1 MKSHPQIH
9 LRIVLATFISL
20 CFAVACYAQ
29 NKNQKDDDVIR
40 IDTELAVFE
49 VLVLDEKQRYV
60 SGLTMDDF
68 MVKEDGKK
76 QTLSG
81 FALGDGSTVPRSI
94 ILIIDHSGSQQPYLK
109 NSVDAAKI
117 LVDKLKPQDRLALVT
132 DDVKVLVEFTSNKST
147 LKIALEGLL
156 EYGNVGKSQ
165 QYTALLATLNDLVKK
180 EVRPIIIF
188 QTDGDEL
195 GALMNGRRKE
205 ALKFTPPSKDDLPK
219 DYSID
224 DLFNAAERSRVTIY
238 SIIPGVRFIGFSE
251 EEQRARAKLEFEKM
265 IQTNQ
270 RATPPNSVKLD
281 DRFFSNRARIFLEWQ
296 LALANLAKITGGWAD
311 YLEEPGQAEAV
322 YNRIFT
328 GIEKRYIL
336 SYYPTNEARD
346 GKLRKVEIKIRNH
359 DKYTVWGRNSYY
371 VSKK

>member
-20 CFAVACYAQ
+20 CFVVACYAQ

-147 LKIALEGLL
+147 LKITLEGLL